1 MKTLCGASFD
11 SGSGGAARR
20 AGFTIIEILVSMG
33 ILLFGM
39 TAILGLLTFG
49 AAVSRTALLRTQTAS
64 LCEAVVADLEESLF
78 PTENDEAGPP
88 IAIQRKPLPGQND
101 VVYSATV
108 TENPDRPL
116 EYKVDVEFA
125 WESGGVRRERRFSTI
140 LLREIP
146 FGTRLRRAIGKG
158 TPR

>member
-1 MKTLCGASFD
+1 MSLSIRT
-11 SGSGGAARR
+11 RR
-20 AGFTIIEILVSMG
+20 AGFTIIEVLVAMG

-64 LCEAVVADLEESLF
+64 LSEAVIADLEESLF
-78 PTENDEAGPP
+78 PVENGEAGAPV
-88 IAIQRKPLPGQND
+88 AIERRPLPGQPD
-101 VVYSATV
+101 VLYSAVATQ
-108 TENPDRPL
+108 NPDEPL
-116 EYKVDVEFA
+116 EYRVDVEFT

-146 FGTRLRRAIGKG
+146 FGTRLRRMIGKG
-158 TPR
+158 TTQ